1 MLDVPPSESDV
12 IQKTFVVSVA
22 VVDSKE
28 FAMMEQKKRT
38 NQPCFEN
45 QAENSPNSFVVVAV
59 VDTAAAVADRFAFFA
74 VGAGD
79 RPG

>member
-1 MLDVPPSESDV
+1 M
-12 IQKTFVVSVA
+12 IQKTFVVSV
-22 VVDSKE
+22 VVVVVADSKE
-28 FAMMEQKKRT
+28 FGMMEQKKRT

-45 QAENSPNSFVVVAV
+45 QAENSPSSFVVAAVA
-59 VDTAAAVADRFAFFA
+59 DTTAVVADRFAFFA